1 MANTSS
7 NLMLAGLL
15 GWLAIPSLRADA
27 EPTGTPLVR
36 VDQPAVRARG
46 EQALLS
52 RIPGSKPG
60 DFKFQCLYYKL
71 DPSKPVNEETI
82 TVVFLE
88 NAPADIRKEDFSEH
102 VTRLIHRRRQ
112 HQVEMSP
119 MGTVLRVSVKMVEQT
134 ELVNRN

>member
-1 MANTSS
+1 MVKTSFI
-7 NLMLAGLL
+7 LIAAGLAA
-15 GWLAIPSLRADA
+15 WRAVPPLRADVDPA
-27 EPTGTPLVR
+27 NVPLVR
-36 VDQPAVRARG
+36 VDQAAVRSRG

-52 RIPGSKPG
+52 RIPGSKAG
-60 DFKFQCLYYKL
+60 DFKFQFLYFKI
-71 DPSKPVNEETI
+71 DPSKPVNEETL

-112 HQVEMSP
+112 HQVEMTP
-119 MGTVLRVSVKMVEQT
+119 MGTVLRVSVKMIEQT